1 MLGEAAAY
9 KCLTQQW
16 GGWDH
21 PMGLSGPL
29 GSLALSFPTWALS
42 RLMSLFVTK
51 SCVSILKQPQEN
63 WKFYN
68 SCNNAER
75 LSNIGLSSVFNDVWK
90 KRCCV
95 FLIRIYTFCVQ
106 LHDCLKQT
114 QIYSLKQHLVFVV
127 RLNCAY
133 GGKRRQGVHELF
145 HPGVRT
151 SVSKI
156 MLFQIGERPF
166 SH

>member
-29 GSLALSFPTWALS
+29 GSLVLSFPTWALS

-68 SCNNAER
+68 SCSNAER

-114 QIYSLKQHLVFVV
+114 ADLLSEAASCFCSEV
-127 RLNCAY
+127 
-133 GGKRRQGVHELF
+133 ELCLQWKEET
-145 HPGVRT
+145 GSAWTISSWSQNIR
-151 SVSKI
+151 
-156 MLFQIGERPF
+156 FQDYAVPHWWKAF
-166 SH
+166 